1 MNCEHCRKEM
11 YNTPVDG
18 WFHKREQDAIDCF
31 WWQKLTDKNSFLS
44 YGNPRHTPKKYKASV
59 LVKIKDKNGVVS
71 YGNPRH
77 TPMKSWNDYDKVSIE
92 EVDEDS

>member
-1 MNCEHCRKEM
+1 MNCEHCGKEM

-44 YGNPRHTPKKYKASV
+44 YEPLIQKKEIA
-59 LVKIKDKNGVVS
+59 
-71 YGNPRH
+71 
-77 TPMKSWNDYDKVSIE
+77 WNTQSKGSRSLKGSSPAD
-92 EVDEDS
+92 

>member
-1 MNCEHCRKEM
+1 MSICKQTRGDGAISRSGQQFMNCEHCGKEM

-71 YGNPRH
+71 
-77 TPMKSWNDYDKVSIE
+77 
-92 EVDEDS
+92 

>member
-1 MNCEHCRKEM
+1 MNCEHCGKEM

-31 WWQKLTDKNSFLS
+31 WWQKLTDKNRFLS
-44 YGNPRHTPKKYKASV
+44 YDNPHHTPK
-59 LVKIKDKNGVVS
+59 
-71 YGNPRH
+71 
-77 TPMKSWNDYDKVSIE
+77 KSWNDYDKVSIE